1 MLGSY
6 TNTINNF
13 LRHSYEEIKETS
25 DDDLRVMLKS
35 LGLPDARIKFIR
47 SMSRYIDNNLKSKDI
62 KSIPNGVLIAD
73 IAKNVIKS
81 DNAVFYTQRDIT
93 VELCPLIV
101 G

>member
-1 MLGSY
+1 MVLQAIQWPFDQRRFKWQE
-6 TNTINNF
+6 NKNQ
-13 LRHSYEEIKETS
+13 
-25 DDDLRVMLKS
+25 
-35 LGLPDARIKFIR
+35 
-47 SMSRYIDNNLKSKDI
+47 LKSKDI